1 MAALGPL
8 IQCYA
13 CDNQATHQCR
23 RCARVYCDL
32 HGGELCA
39 ECMSPASSLPS
50 FNLYRGSLL
59 ALLIGT
65 AVALWLIVRPPG
77 SGGGDEII
85 ISQFTPTAAVTQ
97 ARGTPTPT
105 AGVSETPVP
114 GATSTP
120 AATGVLP
127 TDTPAPT
134 AGPRTYVVQEGD
146 TLYGIAEANAPPGVT
161 PFEYATQIAAASGL
175 ASVNTPISVGQTLT

>member
-8 IQCYA
+8 IQCSA

-59 ALLIGT
+59 ALLVGT
-65 AVALWLIVRPPG
+65 AVALWVIVRPPG
-77 SGGGDEII
+77 SGGGGEVII
-85 ISQFTPTAAVTQ
+85 FQVTPTAIVSQ
-97 ARGTPTPT
+97 GTRTATPST
-105 AGVSETPVP
+105 ATV
-114 GATSTP
+114 STP
-120 AATGVLP
+120 A
-127 TDTPAPT
+127 TPG
-134 AGPRTYVVQEGD
+134 AG
-146 TLYGIAEANAPPGVT
+146 
-161 PFEYATQIAAASGL
+161 
-175 ASVNTPISVGQTLT
+175 

>member
-59 ALLIGT
+59 ALLVGT

-77 SGGGDEII
+77 SGGGGEVII
-85 ISQFTPTAAVTQ
+85 FQVTPTAIVSQ
-97 ARGTPTPT
+97 GTRTATPST
-105 AGVSETPVP
+105 ATV
-114 GATSTP
+114 STP
-120 AATGVLP
+120 ATPGAGTTETPQP
-127 TDTPAPT
+127 TETP
-134 AGPRTYVVQEGD
+134 GPRTYVVQDGD
-146 TLYGIAEANAPPGVT
+146 TLIGIATQFAPVGVD
-161 PFEYATQIAAASGL
+161 PFAYAQQIASANG
-175 ASVNTPISVGQTLT
+175 ISLDQSINPGESLILP